1 MSPAAFGALT
11 LRCVRLVSPEAPGWR
26 EMIPTGAPYSRGH
39 SLWTVVCAFLT
50 PSLPSVIIFM
60 HMRKAH
66 SSFRVQLNY
75 SMSRAFVNGFG
86 QNFQSAVLDAA
97 CLFRYNKNIESTF
110 LFYNREEFPVKIL
123 KVKCLAPTRLDNYLM
138 QQYPALTPGRLN
150 KALRENKIKLNGK
163 KQPLSTRVMAGDEIK
178 LFILDEVLD
187 ADRRVE
193 GPAWKNARGP
203 AQVVYDCPQ
212 IVIVNK
218 PAGLAVDGPEDD
230 TLLNRTLLYL
240 NQQGEYKENDLYT
253 PALCHRLD
261 TGTSGLV
268 IVAKTPEAE
277 ELFLAAIK
285 NREVKKTYLC
295 VTFGRPTPPDAT
307 LGGYLLKDADRGIVK
322 IVEDKQPGA
331 KEVETRYETIAV
343 SGRLALLKV
352 QLITGRTHQIRA
364 HMASI
369 GCPILGDSKYGNNTA
384 NRELKLKY
392 QALCAWELTMP
403 RFNQPDFEFLSG
415 KTFRAPKPW
424 YYSQVLDG
432 TLK

>member
-1 MSPAAFGALT
+1 M
-11 LRCVRLVSPEAPGWR
+11 
-26 EMIPTGAPYSRGH
+26 
-39 SLWTVVCAFLT
+39 
-50 PSLPSVIIFM
+50 
-60 HMRKAH
+60 
-66 SSFRVQLNY
+66 
-75 SMSRAFVNGFG
+75 
-86 QNFQSAVLDAA
+86 
-97 CLFRYNKNIESTF
+97 
-110 LFYNREEFPVKIL
+110 KIL

-138 QQYPALTPGRLN
+138 QQYPALNPGRLN

-187 ADRRVE
+187 ADRRVD

-285 NREVKKTYLC
+285 NR
-295 VTFGRPTPPDAT
+295 
-307 LGGYLLKDADRGIVK
+307 LKDADRGIVK
-322 IVEDKQPGA
+322 IVEEKQPGA

-403 RFNQPDFEFLSG
+403 RFTQPDFEFLSG

>member
-1 MSPAAFGALT
+1 M
-11 LRCVRLVSPEAPGWR
+11 
-26 EMIPTGAPYSRGH
+26 
-39 SLWTVVCAFLT
+39 
-50 PSLPSVIIFM
+50 
-60 HMRKAH
+60 
-66 SSFRVQLNY
+66 
-75 SMSRAFVNGFG
+75 
-86 QNFQSAVLDAA
+86 
-97 CLFRYNKNIESTF
+97 
-110 LFYNREEFPVKIL
+110 KIL

-138 QQYPALTPGRLN
+138 QQFPALNPGRLN

-178 LFILDEVLD
+178 LFILDDVLD
-187 ADRRVE
+187 ADKRVD

-212 IVIVNK
+212 ILIVNK
-218 PAGLAVDGPEDD
+218 PAGLAVDGPDDD
-230 TLLNRTLLYL
+230 TLLNRALLYL
-240 NQQGEYKENDLYT
+240 NQQGEYKENDVYT

-268 IVAKTPEAE
+268 IIAKTPEAE

-285 NREVKKTYLC
+285 SREVKKTYLC

-307 LGGYLLKDADRGIVK
+307 LGGY
-322 IVEDKQPGA
+322 
-331 KEVETRYETIAV
+331 
-343 SGRLALLKV
+343 LLKV

-403 RFNQPDFEFLSG
+403 HFNQPDFEFLSG
-415 KTFRAPKPW
+415 KTFHAPKPW
-424 YYSQVLDG
+424 YYQQVLDG